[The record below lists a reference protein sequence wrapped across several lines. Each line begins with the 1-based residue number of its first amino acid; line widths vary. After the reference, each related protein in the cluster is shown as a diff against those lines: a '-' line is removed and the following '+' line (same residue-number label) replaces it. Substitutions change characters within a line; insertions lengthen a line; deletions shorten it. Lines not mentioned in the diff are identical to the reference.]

1 MERAQHGQAS
11 QTTSTTTKSIDI
23 AMAEI
28 PPPIITDG
36 PSPEPIQN
44 EPTSSVPIHIGA
56 LSAESP
62 IPNIQLTKIQ
72 MQKLSKSDI
81 IDSYPWMLLF
91 KNQYF
96 YSRIIMILLSIF
108 ITIVCIFYA
117 IGQRL
122 SLILD
127 NYWCHTTTIEDI
139 RQHSIDNELPHGERD
154 SCWAIKQTAVSLDIC
169 FFVFLYFPYL
179 CFLFVL
185 LYIFLSLF

>member
-1 MERAQHGQAS
+1 
-11 QTTSTTTKSIDI
+11 
-23 AMAEI
+23 MAEI
-28 PPPIITDG
+28 PAPIITDC

-96 YSRIIMILLSIF
+96 YSRIIMILLTSF
-108 ITIVCIFYA
+108 IAIVCVFYA

-127 NYWCHTTTIEDI
+127 NYWCNPVTLDEI
-139 RQHSIDNELPHGERD
+139 RQHSIDNNLQRGD
-154 SCWAIKQTAVSLDIC
+154 DGSCWSTKQLAVKIYVFL
-169 FFVFLYFPYL
+169 FLYF
-179 CFLFVL
+179 CVFVYMY
-185 LYIFLSLF
+185 YI